1 MSELEKE
8 LGSVIA
14 EEGNIVNQVVVA
26 SLNNHPSLQKWL
38 DLVDKEQKT
47 NCLFELEMW
56 LKSFQSFFIIK
67 NHPFLEQELKEA
79 IRKNFSEELKIA
91 RSAILRMSYLANQLI
106 DEKNVVEKTLGTY
119 YENLFQNV
127 SSFDQ
132 NIDILLLQP
141 TPEDSLALLTESFA
155 DVCTIIDSL
164 IKIDNTSRINVI
176 SFQAFV
182 SIGKLILRDIKRSYY
197 ISLLMNYKFKSLY
210 DRIENEYL
218 AKIIESIDNESIR
231 QEIVKILLGFF
242 RLLKY
247 LDFIALDLTQDRPLK
262 NCLPIFILIKIE
274 AYQLIHTMEHKILN
288 IADIPQSVSNS
299 VDGCIY
305 ALQMDLKKVY
315 GRELLGLI
323 GLTQA
328 PPIYAKIE
336 NSHGLLRDCFQQS
349 VVTILQIFESEFDGL
364 KIFNSFQ
371 TKLDQSLRLR
381 LDIWRLLSSFR
392 KFQSAQSESKI
403 NDIND
408 QITIFRESSLKYLMY
423 KDWDDFEKMTYQAMS
438 TRVLED
444 FSKVIHVFATFLE
457 ALLGQINMRAVLA
470 NHPFD
475 YPEV

>member
-1 MSELEKE
+1 MNELEKE
-8 LGSVIA
+8 LGNAIA
-14 EEGNIVNQVVVA
+14 QEGNTINQVVVA

-38 DLVDKEQKT
+38 NYVDKGQKAT
-47 NCLFELEMW
+47 FLFELEMW
-56 LKSFQSFFIIK
+56 LKSFQVFFITK
-67 NHPFLEQELKEA
+67 NHPFLEQEIKDSTKRSFA
-79 IRKNFSEELKIA
+79 EELKIA

-106 DEKNVVEKTLGTY
+106 EEKSVVEKTLGNY
-119 YENLFQNV
+119 YENLFQNI

-132 NIDILLLQP
+132 NIDVFLLQP

-155 DVCTIIDSL
+155 DICAIIDSL
-164 IKIDNTSRINVI
+164 IKTDSLSRNTVSL
-176 SFQAFV
+176 QAFV
-182 SIGKLILRDIKRSYY
+182 SIGKILLRDIKRSYY
-197 ISLLMNYKFKSLY
+197 INLLMSYKFKAIY
-210 DRIENEYL
+210 DRVENEYL
-218 AKIIESIDNESIR
+218 AKIIENIDNELIR
-231 QEIVKILLGFF
+231 QEITKVLIGFF

-262 NCLPIFILIKIE
+262 NCLPIFILIKTE
-274 AYQLIHTMEHKILN
+274 AYQLIHAMEHRILN
-288 IADIPQSVSNS
+288 IADIPQAVSNS
-299 VDGCIY
+299 IDGCIY

-349 VVTILQIFESEFDGL
+349 VVTLLQIFETGFDGL
-364 KIFNSFQ
+364 KIFKSFQ

-381 LDIWRLLSSFR
+381 LDIWRLLSNFR
-392 KFQSAQSESKI
+392 KFQSSPSENKI

-408 QITIFRESSLKYLMY
+408 QIGIFRESSLKYLMY
-423 KDWDDFEKMTYQAMS
+423 KDWDDFEKMSYQAMS

-444 FSKVIHVFATFLE
+444 YSKTIHVFATFLE